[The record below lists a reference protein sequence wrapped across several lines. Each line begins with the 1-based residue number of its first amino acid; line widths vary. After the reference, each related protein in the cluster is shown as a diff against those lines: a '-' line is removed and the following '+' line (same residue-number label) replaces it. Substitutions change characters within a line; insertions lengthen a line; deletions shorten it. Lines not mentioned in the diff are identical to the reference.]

1 MLMEAI
7 VLFVGTYRLL
17 GRRTEAIPLRRDRSF
32 EALPEA
38 CRRVGGQY
46 RRNM

>member
-7 VLFVGTYRLL
+7 VLLAGASRLS
-17 GRRTEAIPLRRDRSF
+17 GRETEAIPLRRDRSF